1 MSKVWTRDER
11 LGQQTVTN
19 AGHLIT
25 IVEYNGADDIVV
37 EFEDGTRKRGV
48 YGQFKRGQFKYPVDL
63 AKERLGEEKYNIHH
77 EKMKIVEYIDSQHI
91 TVQFEDGTEVKTQYA
106 NFTRGVTGNP
116 NSRTILDV
124 GHMDMDIYCRYTK
137 IYYTWYNMLYRCHS
151 DNWKKRCPTY
161 EPTTCCEEWLYF
173 SNFYEWAHH
182 QSNYALWEKED
193 RSGLDKDIKIK
204 HNTIY
209 APDRCYLVPARINS
223 LFIKAD
229 KIRNGLPIGVYK
241 RNGRYHVSCGVGDK
255 STQLAIVDNPI
266 ERFNIYKKYKE
277 NIIKQEA
284 QKYYSEGR
292 ITKECYEAMNNYIVE
307 IDD

>member
-1 MSKVWTRDER
+1 MGVIETRNER

-19 AGHLIT
+19 SGYLIT
-25 IVEYNGADDIVV
+25 IVEYNNYKDIVV
-37 EFEDGTRKRGV
+37 EFEDGTRKKGV
-48 YGQFKRGQFKYPVDL
+48 YGQFKKGQFRYPVDL
-63 AKERLGEEKYNIHH
+63 AKERLGEEKYNIHN
-77 EKMKIVEYIDSQHI
+77 EKMKIIEYIDSQHI

-106 NFTRGVTGNP
+106 NFTRGITGNP
-116 NSRTILDV
+116 NSRTILGV

-137 IYYTWYNMLYRCHS
+137 IYYTWYNMLYRCYS
-151 DNWKKRCPTY
+151 NNWKERCPTY

-182 QSNYALWEKED
+182 QSNYTLWEKED

-204 HNTIY
+204 HNTMY

-229 KIRNGLPIGVYK
+229 KTRNGLPIGVYEQK
-241 RNGRYHVSCGVGDK
+241 GRYRVSCGIGDK
-255 STQLAIVDNPI
+255 SIYLGVVDDPI
-266 ERFNIYKKYKE
+266 EGFNIYKSYKE
-277 NIIKQEA
+277 GIIKQEA
-284 QKYYSEGR
+284 QKYYSERR

-307 IDD
+307 IND

>member
-1 MSKVWTRDER
+1 MGVIETRNER

-19 AGHLIT
+19 SGYLIT
-25 IVEYNGADDIVV
+25 IVEYNNYKDIVV
-37 EFEDGTRKRGV
+37 EFEDGTRKKGV
-48 YGQFKRGQFKYPVDL
+48 YGQFKKGQFRYPVDL
-63 AKERLGEEKYNIHH
+63 AKERLGEEKYNIHN
-77 EKMKIVEYIDSQHI
+77 EKMKIIEYIDSQHI

-106 NFTRGVTGNP
+106 NFTRGITGNP
-116 NSRTILDV
+116 NSRTILGV

-137 IYYTWYNMLYRCHS
+137 IYYTWYNMLYRCYS
-151 DNWKKRCPTY
+151 NNWKERCPTY

-182 QSNYALWEKED
+182 QSNYTLWEKED

-204 HNTIY
+204 HNTMY

-229 KIRNGLPIGVYK
+229 KTRNGLPIGVYEQK
-241 RNGRYHVSCGVGDK
+241 GKYRVSCGIGDK
-255 STQLAIVDNPI
+255 SIYLGVVDDPI
-266 ERFNIYKKYKE
+266 EGFNIYKSYKE
-277 NIIKQEA
+277 GIIKQEA
-284 QKYYSEGR
+284 QKYYSERR

-307 IDD
+307 IND

>member
-1 MSKVWTRDER
+1 MSMKHVNMKEKR
-11 LGQQTVTN
+11 LGQQTITN
-19 AGHLIT
+19 EGRLIT
-25 IVEYNGADDIVV
+25 IVEYNSSGDITI
-37 EFEDGTRKRGV
+37 EFEDGVRKKGI
-48 YGQFKRGQFKYPVDL
+48 YGQFKKGSFKYPVD
-63 AKERLGEEKYNIHH
+63 RLGEEKYNIHN

-91 TVQFEDGTEVKTQYA
+91 TVQFEDGTKVKTQYA
-106 NFTRGVTGNP
+106 NFIRGVTGNP
-116 NSRTILDV
+116 NSRTILGV

-137 IYYTWYNMLYRCHS
+137 IYYTWYNMLYRGYS
-151 DNWKKRCPTY
+151 NNWKERCPTY

-182 QSNYALWEKED
+182 QNNYTLWEKED

-241 RNGRYHVSCGVGDK
+241 QNGRYRVSCGIGDK
-255 STQLAIVDNPI
+255 SVYLGVVDDPV
-266 ERFNIYKKYKE
+266 EGFNIYKNYKE